1 MVISKLKLFFLAFLW
16 VCLWLTSFSSAYTF
30 NDITLSWLYSSVNY
44 IFPDLSNF
52 WFNSSYYVVSGDNI
66 SDSSISY
73 TYSWYIDFS
82 FHNSWFVEYCEAVNN
97 LNPSFWPISS
107 VTLYIPF
114 WWFSMPLSYSTVRS
128 DFRSSTVSI
137 SSYITC
143 DNFILSWDYYFY
155 RLNFNSQSS
164 LGLSSLRWGFI
175 WLWKPYINFNVNNLW
190 TWRPNVPDFDFY
202 YNFSFTFDSPFSMY
216 YNDDFYF
223 NRFYSVS
230 SVDCSQDSNYLQC
243 LEDKNQLIWQVST
256 LSWNL
261 TTCQSD
267 LSSCR
272 SWQDASLLACIDQKE
287 QCESSLDTLS
297 WNYASLE
304 NMNSSLSSQL
314 QECLESWGW
323 SWSSALICNTF
334 DLFWDS
340 DNTRYSFPINNNLIL
355 PPWYKGFVNEW
366 VLAIK
371 QDNNN
376 AYSIDDEDFQKVMDS
391 YWVVFL
397 YLFGWALFLMFL
409 FVIRKYFIWL
419 KS

>member
-16 VCLWLTSFSSAYTF
+16 VCLWLTSFSSADVYTWYFIDWSFDYKATFSSANSYSYIYSVENPF
-30 NDITLSWLYSSVNY
+30 NVFDSSVNNRVKFCAY
-44 IFPDLSNF
+44 FSWRDWLIWLNINYSVLSKSSKSF
-52 WFNSSYYVVSGDNI
+52 SSLSSYSTNFP
-66 SDSSISY
+66 
-73 TYSWYIDFS
+73 WQ
-82 FHNSWFVEYCEAVNN
+82 AVNN
-97 LNPSFWPISS
+97 SCYTFYLN
-107 VTLYIPF
+107 
-114 WWFSMPLSYSTVRS
+114 YSNNYTFIRW
-128 DFRSSTVSI
+128 
-137 SSYITC
+137 SYIGILLFPNSSRTFPYTFE
-143 DNFILSWDYYFY
+143 DTLNLSWYYTFESD
-155 RLNFNSQSS
+155 LIS
-164 LGLSSLRWGFI
+164 LSS
-175 WLWKPYINFNVNNLW
+175 
-190 TWRPNVPDFDFY
+190 
-202 YNFSFTFDSPFSMY
+202 
-216 YNDDFYF
+216 
-223 NRFYSVS
+223 S

-261 TTCQSD
+261 SSCQSD
-267 LSSCR
+267 LSDCMW
-272 SWQDASLLACIDQKE
+272 WQDASLLACIDQKE

>member
-1 MVISKLKLFFLAFLW
+1 MKKLKRIKLFFIAIFS
-16 VCLWLTSFSSAYTF
+16 VCLWLTSFSYAWLDFTELLHIENSNEYTLNLNTSLYDWFCMRFWRDWGRVNAWSVLNEKELF
-30 NDITLSWLYSSVNY
+30 NFYSSVAN
-44 IFPDLSNF
+44 P
-52 WFNSSYYVVSGDNI
+52 
-66 SDSSISY
+66 SDWNLVC
-73 TYSWYIDFS
+73 TFFS
-82 FHNSWFVEYCEAVNN
+82 FWNYNSW
-97 LNPSFWPISS
+97 SD
-107 VTLYIPF
+107 TLIFESEPE
-114 WWFSMPLSYSTVRS
+114 YST
-128 DFRSSTVSI
+128 
-137 SSYITC
+137 YIE
-143 DNFILSWDYYFY
+143 YYFY
-155 RLNFNSQSS
+155 WVKSS
-164 LGLSSLRWGFI
+164 W
-175 WLWKPYINFNVNNLW
+175 
-190 TWRPNVPDFDFY
+190 
-202 YNFSFTFDSPFSMY
+202 
-216 YNDDFYF
+216 
-223 NRFYSVS
+223 S

-243 LEDKNQLIWQVST
+243 LEDKNLLIWQVST

-287 QCESSLDTLS
+287 QCLTSLDTLS

-355 PPWYKGFVNEW
+355 PSWYKGFVNEW

-376 AYSIDDEDFQKVMDS
+376 AYFIADEDFQKVMDS

>member
-16 VCLWLTSFSSAYTF
+16 VCLWLTSFSSATLNYTEWTAWIWICYSPVWSPSVVYWMYWNEESLTKWQYDLKLCLGAYDWNVSYQDLRYTYVWLGSMGDMFF
-30 NDITLSWLYSSVNY
+30 NEWGILSWNGCSIIKFIDSNSYSQVW
-44 IFPDLSNF
+44 L
-52 WFNSSYYVVSGDNI
+52 VSDW
-66 SDSSISY
+66 SL
-73 TYSWYIDFS
+73 
-82 FHNSWFVEYCEAVNN
+82 NN
-97 LNPSFWPISS
+97 Q
-107 VTLYIPF
+107 TLYIDSTNF
-114 WWFSMPLSYSTVRS
+114 DSYVNWNTIFKCRNLVL
-128 DFRSSTVSI
+128 DSSNI
-137 SSYITC
+137 
-143 DNFILSWDYYFY
+143 
-155 RLNFNSQSS
+155 
-164 LGLSSLRWGFI
+164 GF
-175 WLWKPYINFNVNNLW
+175 
-190 TWRPNVPDFDFY
+190 FD
-202 YNFSFTFDSPFSMY
+202 SFTMIDLFEFPLDWQIRALAMKSNTN
-216 YNDDFYF
+216 YNAI
-223 NRFYSVS
+223 SWT
-230 SVDCSQDSNYLQC
+230 QSNLNQC

-267 LSSCR
+267 LSDCMW
-272 SWQDASLLACIDQKE
+272 WQDASLLACIDQKE

-314 QECLESWGW
+314 QECLESWW
-323 SWSSALICNTF
+323 SWSSDLICNTF

-366 VLAIK
+366 VLVIK